1 MPSKCVPSWAVWN
14 TRTKY
19 VPGGKTPTGIVYG
32 PHDVITIMHVGLRS
46 DEMIVIVVLLM
57 LTLKGGLGLQLSLQV
72 PEI

>member
-1 MPSKCVPSWAVWN
+1 MPSKCVPSLAVWN

-19 VPGGKTPTGIVYG
+19 VPGGKTPTENVCG
-32 PHDVITIMHVGLRS
+32 PHDVITAMHGELVS
-46 DEMIVIVVLLM
+46 DELIVIVVPIM